1 MISTLIIVCTLLVNA
16 GAIININLKRRE
28 VGFIVDNPS
37 IVYSSTRDKIREF
50 LGSLQYFRIF
60 IGLWNILIMFAM
72 FTVFG
77 Y

>member
-1 MISTLIIVCTLLVNA
+1 MISTLIIVFTLLINA
-16 GAIININLKRRE
+16 GAIINVNVQRRE

-37 IVYSSTRDKIREF
+37 IGDKIREF

-60 IGLWNILIMFAM
+60 IGIWNILIIFAM
-72 FTVFG
+72 FTIFG